1 MTYTSDFL
9 IERRKKKWEELHDIE
24 YDKKLRTAIADKI
37 IEEKCQIGKY
47 FPMKY
52 STLLELLME
61 AENKKYINLNNNFGN
76 RFIEFTSFD
85 YSSLLNKYY
94 KDWDEEK

>member
-37 IEEKCQIGKY
+37 IEEKELREEVIKY
-47 FPMKY
+47 PEKLIEMVFVVVDKD
-52 STLLELLME
+52 
-61 AENKKYINLNNNFGN
+61 KKTMPFFLN
-76 RFIEFTSFD
+76 SV
-85 YSSLLNKYY
+85 
-94 KDWDEEK
+94 

>member
-1 MTYTSDFL
+1 
-9 IERRKKKWEELHDIE
+9 
-24 YDKKLRTAIADKI
+24 
-37 IEEKCQIGKY
+37 
-47 FPMKY
+47 MKY